1 MTDKI
6 TKLLAKLSKKDLR
19 RIQTTVEKIS
29 KLELDGLNLKA
40 VKGQADIFRIRVGDY
55 RIIFKISPDRT
66 TRILLIDRRS
76 EKTYRDF

>member
-6 TKLLAKLSKKDLR
+6 TKLLAKLSKKDLS
-19 RIQTTVEKIS
+19 RIQNAVEKIN
-29 KLELDGLNLKA
+29 KLELEGLNLKA
-40 VKGQADIFRIRVGDY
+40 VKGQTDIFRVRIGDY
-55 RIIFKISPDRT
+55 RIVFKISADRT